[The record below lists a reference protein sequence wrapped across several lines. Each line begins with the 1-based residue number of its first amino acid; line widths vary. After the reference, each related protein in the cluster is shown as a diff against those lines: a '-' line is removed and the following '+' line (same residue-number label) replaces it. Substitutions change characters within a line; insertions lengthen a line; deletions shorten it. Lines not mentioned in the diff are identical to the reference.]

1 MATHVSHCPSC
12 SGALEV
18 RELYCPTC
26 DIQLRGNF
34 ETRAT
39 GPLARLSEDQLAF
52 LRLFVTSRGNLSDIE
67 RTLGV
72 SYPTVRAKVD
82 DLIGAM
88 QEPDIESQPPQP
100 RFADASSL
108 AHAAANAAATVP
120 LVHAST
126 STSTATLG
134 RREILARI
142 ADGRMSPQEG
152 FVLLKQAP
160 ADDR

>member
-1 MATHVSHCPSC
+1 VPRPARIDHCPSC
-12 SGALEV
+12 NGSLQI

-26 DIQLRGNF
+26 DIQMRGNF
-34 ETRAT
+34 ETRAA
-39 GPLARLSEDQLAF
+39 GPLSRLSEDQLAF

-72 SYPTVRAKVD
+72 SYPTVRSKLD

-88 QEPDIESQPPQP
+88 EEPATESQPAP
-100 RFADASSL
+100 S
-108 AHAAANAAATVP
+108 HMAATVQLP
-120 LVHAST
+120 APSAAPSVAAQPVA
-126 STSTATLG
+126 ATVGPALG

-152 FVLLKQAP
+152 FAVLKQTP
-160 ADDR
+160 SDES

>member
-1 MATHVSHCPSC
+1 VPRPARIDHCPSC
-12 SGALEV
+12 NGSLQI

-34 ETRAT
+34 ETRAA
-39 GPLARLSEDQLAF
+39 GPLSRLSEDQLAF

-72 SYPTVRAKVD
+72 SYPTVRSKLD

-88 QEPDIESQPPQP
+88 EEPATESQP
-100 RFADASSL
+100 AASHL
-108 AHAAANAAATVP
+108 AATVP
-120 LVHAST
+120 LPAATPPPPATAEPAAAAASQPL
-126 STSTATLG
+126 S

-152 FVLLKQAP
+152 FAVLKQTPSDEA
-160 ADDR
+160 

>member
-1 MATHVSHCPSC
+1 MPRPARIDHCPSC
-12 SGALEV
+12 NGSLQI

-26 DIQLRGNF
+26 DIQMRGNF
-34 ETRAT
+34 ETRAA
-39 GPLARLSEDQLAF
+39 GPLSRLSEDQLAF

-72 SYPTVRAKVD
+72 SYPTVRSKLD

-88 QEPDIESQPPQP
+88 EEPATESQPAPSHMAATIQLPAPSAEP
-100 RFADASSL
+100 R
-108 AHAAANAAATVP
+108 AAAEPVAAAAGP
-120 LVHAST
+120 A
-126 STSTATLG
+126 LG

-152 FVLLKQAP
+152 FAVLKQTP
-160 ADDR
+160 SDEG